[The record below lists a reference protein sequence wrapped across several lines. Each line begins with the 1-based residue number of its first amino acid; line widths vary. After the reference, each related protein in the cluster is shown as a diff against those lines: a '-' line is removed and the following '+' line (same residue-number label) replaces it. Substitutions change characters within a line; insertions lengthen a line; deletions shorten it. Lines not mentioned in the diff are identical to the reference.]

1 MLLKGRRIAALFWRM
16 PVKRCEQGAT
26 IMIEPKRRAQNTAR
40 PKRPTGKPRVA
51 ALGGYAERP
60 RATRPN
66 RRGKRAAAGVEADE
80 TTRHEGPKPTPRG
93 THVELLQQGVDVW
106 NDWRTKERS
115 ISPDLRGAD
124 LHKAELFGANLA
136 QADLRGASLI
146 EANLSA
152 SSLFQANISEVDLT
166 KANLMQV
173 DLRGACL
180 RKANLSGANLMG
192 ASLFF
197 ADLKRA
203 TLKWA
208 NLIEADLRGADL
220 SGADLSNARLFHA
233 NLSQA
238 TLKRTQLFEA
248 DLGGAN
254 LSWADLSG
262 AYFMPANPL
271 RVRRSRPNLEDASFY
286 AAKLTEAYLIG
297 ADLNGIDLRM
307 ADLSRAKLSGAS
319 LFGTILDEAQLRKVD
334 LTRADLSGANL
345 VKADLSRANLS
356 RAVLVETNLVGATL
370 TGCNIY
376 GVSAWNVKRSEGT
389 RQLDLIITPYNE
401 PEVTVDDI
409 EVAQLVYLL
418 LHNEKIRDVIDTV
431 GKRGVL
437 LLGRFTEG
445 RIAVLERL
453 REELRRRNY
462 LPIVFNFDK
471 PRTKTLAETV
481 RVLAGLS
488 RFVIADITDPKSV
501 PAELQTTV
509 PQFMVPF
516 LPIIEGKKGGKK
528 NQKPYS
534 LLESLWI
541 ECKERVF
548 EPLWY
553 SSLDALVE
561 AFDEKIIKR
570 AEVRFAELL
579 ARKAEKMKGEYV

>member
-40 PKRPTGKPRVA
+40 PKRPTGKPWVA
-51 ALGGYAERP
+51 DLGGYAERA

-136 QADLRGASLI
+136 QA
-146 EANLSA
+146 
-152 SSLFQANISEVDLT
+152 
-166 KANLMQV
+166 

-307 ADLSRAKLSGAS
+307 ADLSGAKLSGAS
-319 LFGTILDEAQLRKVD
+319 LFGTILDEAQLRKVH